1 MPAGLPYFAW
11 IDAGETVFGPEHLRW
26 DEAVFSFT
34 LKQDEGD
41 PASLTVAV
49 LRPRN
54 ADGNPIG
61 LLGPGRKI
69 WCWFALDC
77 GPDLIRFRGRLVGVP
92 TSLFEDLVTL
102 EFVARPIDLV
112 SQKNALADSLRV
124 LPYYDE
130 VVIDPARR
138 TDPEVVLEGYSAVW
152 HYDRETHVLTVSD
165 EIDGE
170 DGLVEFDG
178 ASEDGKVL
186 YDGLALNLTSGPLA
200 RVDVSAEYTWTQQ
213 AQGNVDL
220 TQYIV
225 SSWPNEINY
234 LRGAIT
240 SYSFTFDSWPKP
252 GAGIGDGW
260 QVTDAT
266 ATSPYDLKVYTKT
279 STSYSKTTFPDSS
292 WFGASTMSTT
302 SSETVS
308 AVNMGPGNL
317 GSGEMVTQDNI
328 SVKHTAGG
336 EAVSSMSRSYSATAV
351 VLPLNYTVPTLLLA
365 GYKANRQCTELVT
378 FSLYADVQH
387 VLTDPEDG
395 EALLVNDVRSVNL
408 SEVIGSGSDA
418 YAPIGDPRRRSY
430 IATARGNQSL
440 EHLIALARAHLL
452 QRARVVEIAF
462 APKLSR
468 MPEVTLRKNAFLTE
482 PRVGEALG
490 KIIGYSLALNGADG
504 KVDCEIRIGCAIGR
518 GGSAV
523 AAGGDPTYAEIDYT
537 GADYQQFT
545 SRMVLFDTS
554 VGYSPPSADP
564 NDDGIE
570 FLSVLT
576 AEDVIDTPLVVENPP
591 AVQRAYIESHLIA
604 NYAPASNVT
613 ADQDQR
619 QAMVAALS
627 EAYNNA
633 LKQVETKATFKL
645 KSMSRQFSSGYD
657 IQVTDLK
664 IPTGYD
670 LEAV

>member
-545 SRMVLFDTS
+545 GRMVLFDTS